1 MEKEKRKFIIISLM
15 IIILIIII
23 AVRLNYNTSLKCKT
37 VDRIITINFKGNK
50 PIYVKGKIF
59 FDDSKMTVEQIK
71 QLESMYNGTSYDSKK
86 NAMNINTKYSEENKR
101 TLDFLG
107 FYYDKKYN
115 YKKTKSDLESN
126 DYYCE

>member
-1 MEKEKRKFIIISLM
+1 
-15 IIILIIII
+15 
-23 AVRLNYNTSLKCKT
+23 
-37 VDRIITINFKGNK
+37 
-50 PIYVKGKIF
+50 
-59 FDDSKMTVEQIK
+59 MTVEQIK